1 MVTMNNN
8 KNNIRNRYIL
18 TLLLILTIVA
28 VANII
33 SSFYFKRFDLTSEK
47 RYTLS
52 ASTVKIIKSVD
63 DIVFIKVFL
72 EGDFPAGF
80 KRLRRETKELLDEFR
95 AYNKNIQYEF
105 INPSESEDPKERNDT
120 YKLLM
125 EQGLNPTNLQVK
137 TKNGLQEQVIFPG
150 AIVSYHDK
158 QIPVELLDAQIN
170 VPPEA
175 VLNRSIQNL
184 EYKFLSAIFKLTRK
198 HKPAIAF
205 IEGHGELNKN
215 ETWDITNTL
224 KNDYAVSRISIDSNI
239 NSLVKRELTDSIKEE
254 YKITP
259 KYSAIIIAKPMKKIP
274 EKDKFIIDQYIM
286 WGGKVLWL
294 IDPVIASMDSI
305 QNSESTMAI
314 DNPTG
319 LQELLFRYGVRINKD
334 LVMDLNAL
342 PIPIKTG
349 QMGSQPQISFFPW
362 YYFPVITPTSKN
374 PIVRNL
380 NAIKTQFVSS
390 EDTVNVKGVKKTI
403 LLKTSPYSR
412 TVNVPAMISLSI
424 AGKTPDK
431 RLYSGPP
438 QNIAILLEGV
448 FPSDFANRIPP
459 EIAESKMIGFREK
472 SKPTAMIVVTDGD
485 IIRNQFKI
493 PDGYP
498 LPLGY
503 DQFTKQTFGNKD
515 FILNTID
522 YLTDGPELI
531 SVRTKEVKLR
541 LLDKSKLNEELMKWQ
556 LLNVSFP
563 LLIVIL
569 SGLLMIWLR
578 KRKYTK

>member
-1 MVTMNNN
+1 MNNN

-412 TVNVPAMISLSI
+412 TVNVPAMISLAI